1 MTKKNA
7 NAALVYSFLY
17 KVVQVGSAL
26 NVYVQHPDVATAISR
41 M

>member
-17 KVVQVGSAL
+17 KVVQVG
-26 NVYVQHPDVATAISR
+26 YVQHPDVATAESPV
-41 M
+41 